1 MKLRIA
7 SLAILALI
15 GATQA
20 HAQPGPGDDRRGD
33 RWDDGRGG
41 AISLYPNR
49 DFRGQGFDAT
59 REYSNLPRPFN
70 DGAMSLRVRGG
81 AWEVC
86 VDANFRGRCQ
96 VVTRDVRDLR
106 AMGMGQMISSVRPAR
121 GGGDGGWGGGGPGG
135 PGGGWG
141 GGGGGGG
148 GNYPRGAVVLFSGP
162 DFSGQG
168 FSAGREYSNL
178 PRENND
184 RSLSLRIEGRGA
196 WEVCS
201 DANFRG
207 RCQIFRNSVPDL
219 RTFGLGEAI
228 SSVRPVN

>member
-1 MKLRIA
+1 MKLRMA
-7 SLAILALI
+7 GLAALALI

-20 HAQPGPGDDRRGD
+20 HAQPWQGDDDRRGGRGD
-33 RWDDGRGG
+33 RWDDRGG
-41 AISLYPNR
+41 AISLYPNP
-49 DFRGQGFDAT
+49 DFRGPGFDAV
-59 REYSNLPRPFN
+59 REFSNLPRQVN
-70 DGAMSLRVRGG
+70 DGAMSLRVRG
-81 AWEVC
+81 AWEIC
-86 VDANFRGRCQ
+86 SDANFRGRCQ

-106 AMGMGQMISSVRPAR
+106 QLGMGQAISSMRPAR
-121 GGGDGGWGGGGPGG
+121 GDGGWGGGPGS
-135 PGGGWG
+135 GGGWG
-141 GGGGGGG
+141 GGG
-148 GNYPRGAVVLFSGP
+148 YPRGAVVLFSGA

-207 RCQIFRNSVPDL
+207 RCQIFRRDVPDL

>member
-1 MKLRIA
+1 MNLRIGA
-7 SLAILALI
+7 LAGLALI
-15 GATQA
+15 GATQS
-20 HAQPGPGDDRRGD
+20 HAQGWGDDRRDD
-33 RWDDGRGG
+33 RWDGRGG
-41 AISLYPNR
+41 AISLYPNP
-49 DFRGQGFDAT
+49 DFRGPSFNAD
-59 REYSNLPRPFN
+59 REFSNLPRQFN
-70 DGAMSLRVRGG
+70 DGAMSISIRGRG

-86 VDANFRGRCQ
+86 TDANFRGRCQ
-96 VVTRDVRDLR
+96 VITRDVRDLR
-106 AMGMGQMISSVRPAR
+106 QLGMGQAISSFRPV
-121 GGGDGGWGGGGPGG
+121 GGGGWGGGPGPGPG

-141 GGGGGGG
+141 GGG
-148 GNYPRGAVVLFSGP
+148 YPRGAVVLFSGA
-162 DFSGQG
+162 DFTGQG

-207 RCQIFRNSVPDL
+207 RCQIFRRDVPDL
-219 RTFGLGEAI
+219 RVFGLGEAI